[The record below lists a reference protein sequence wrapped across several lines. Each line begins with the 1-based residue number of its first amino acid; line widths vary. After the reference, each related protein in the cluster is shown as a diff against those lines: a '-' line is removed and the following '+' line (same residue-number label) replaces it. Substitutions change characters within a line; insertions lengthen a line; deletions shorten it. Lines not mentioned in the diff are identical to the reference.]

1 MLGRLHGR
9 RFVGRLRR
17 APGAAARAG
26 VNVTRYRPTRADAG
40 LQFELE
46 QFLFEEA
53 SLIDE
58 RRFDEWLELLAD
70 DLDYWMPVRST
81 RFAGDEAAEFT
92 RPGEVAFFDD
102 DKTSMTQ
109 RVAKLRTG
117 FAWSEDPPSRT
128 RHLVANVRIV
138 EKRSESDVTVSCNF
152 LIYRSRLAR
161 DEDFWLGRREDA
173 LRKTGERWRVYRR
186 HVFLDHVS
194 LNSKNLSV
202 FF

>member
-1 MLGRLHGR
+1 
-9 RFVGRLRR
+9 VGRVRR
-17 APGAAARAG
+17 AADAARAA
-26 VNVTRYRPTRADAG
+26 VNAARYRATRADAA

-46 QFLFEEA
+46 QFLYEEA

-70 DLDYWMPVRST
+70 DLEYWMPVRST
-81 RFAGDEAAEFT
+81 RVAGDEAAEFT
-92 RPGEVAFFDD
+92 KPGEVAFFDD
-102 DKTSMTQ
+102 DKSSMTQ

-128 RHLVANVRIV
+128 RHLVGNVRIL
-138 EKRSESDVTVSCNF
+138 EKRSETDVTVTCNF
-152 LIYRSRLAR
+152 LLYRSRLAH

-173 LRKTGERWRVYRR
+173 LRKAGERWTVYRR